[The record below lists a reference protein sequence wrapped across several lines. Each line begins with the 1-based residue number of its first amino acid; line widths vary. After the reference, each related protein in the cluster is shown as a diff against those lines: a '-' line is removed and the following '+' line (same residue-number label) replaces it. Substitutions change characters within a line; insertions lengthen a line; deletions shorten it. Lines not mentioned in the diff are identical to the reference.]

1 MMQLNPSVSSSI
13 PSEQPME
20 EKAITYMD
28 LVLFK
33 AAADGDVEAF
43 SDCQVALDCLVD
55 GSQNTVLHIYSRT
68 GGRLVV
74 KNVRAFPCFQKRVF
88 EREFSINF
96 VEQLV
101 NKCPSLLLQRNA
113 NWEIPLHIAA
123 RHGHSGIV
131 KVLIERANVVLHE
144 DPERGLDATGARQML
159 RMRDEEENTAFHL
172 AARYGHLDVLRLLV
186 KEDPDF
192 DFSANTS
199 GETPLYLAA
208 EGGYHGM
215 VTEMLDNCK
224 STVYGGPNGR
234 TALHAAVL
242 AGDEKTVR
250 KLIEAKMQLTK
261 QTDDNGRTP
270 LHYAAHFGKRS
281 IAKVLLEEDASA
293 AYISDK
299 ERGMSALHMAAWQG
313 EQGIM
318 EEIISNCPGCC
329 EMVDKRGW
337 NFLHFAVVAVSP
349 KKLKRFLVDNKIN
362 DFTNRNLFHEKNVN
376 GYTPLHIYLT
386 GPARQRLGWF
396 SLNSFLLDRE
406 LQKHIR
412 QLLNDIGDN
421 AEVEG
426 LRVHPNFRKRVK
438 DEDDVSFIEVV
449 EKTRETHLL
458 VAALVATVTFAAAF
472 TVPGGYKSDEQGDAT
487 LSRDPAF
494 KAFIITDTLA
504 FVSSLLAV
512 LLHFRLVFLKW
523 SLVNL
528 RFQVIRLADVLTFSA
543 TIAMVIAF
551 STGSYAVLQSS
562 MGFAIATCSLGLTFV
577 PGLFIAYAIF
587 RFFLGVVLSAL
598 VYYLQTW
605 CISNKGPVFAVMFSP
620 LVVDF

>member
-1 MMQLNPSVSSSI
+1 MEGVALALNGTYNAHSSYWLPLLKRTFVQEPQNVFLWKKRLS
-13 PSEQPME
+13 P
-20 EKAITYMD
+20 TWT
-28 LVLFK
+28 LFLFK

-192 DFSANTS
+192 AFSANTS

-281 IAKVLLEEDASA
+281 IAKVLLENDASA

-318 EEIISNCPGCC
+318 EEIISNCPDRALQ
-329 EMVDKRGW
+329 V
-337 NFLHFAVVAVSP
+337 
-349 KKLKRFLVDNKIN
+349 
-362 DFTNRNLFHEKNVN
+362 
-376 GYTPLHIYLT
+376 
-386 GPARQRLGWF
+386 QRMEVPG
-396 SLNSFLLDRE
+396 NIPTKMTERKQD
-406 LQKHIR
+406 IR

-426 LRVHPNFRKRVK
+426 LRVHPNFREKVK
-438 DEDDVSFIEVV
+438 DEDDVSFIEYV

-458 VAALVATVTFAAAF
+458 VATLVATVTFTAAF

-494 KAFIITDTLA
+494 KAFIITNTLA

-512 LLHFRLVFLKW
+512 LLHFLLVCLNW

-528 RFQVIRLADVLTFSA
+528 RFQVIGLAEILTFSA
-543 TIAMVIAF
+543 MIAMVIAF
-551 STGSYAVLQSS
+551 STGSYSVLQSS
-562 MGFAIATCSLGLTFV
+562 MGFAIATCSLGLTFI
-577 PGLFIAYAIF
+577 PGLLIAYAIF
-587 RFFLGVVLSAL
+587 HFFFL
-598 VYYLQTW
+598 
-605 CISNKGPVFAVMFSP
+605 
-620 LVVDF
+620 

>member
-1 MMQLNPSVSSSI
+1 MVEQPMELIMMQLNPSVSSSI

-33 AAADGDVEAF
+33 AAANGDVEAF
-43 SDCQVALDCLVD
+43 SDYQVALDCLVD

-101 NKCPSLLLQRNA
+101 DKCPSLLLQRNA
-113 NWEIPLHIAA
+113 NWEIPLHIGA

-313 EQGIM
+313 EKGIM

-406 LQKHIR
+406 LQVRGWKSRQYFDQMTRKKKHIR

-426 LRVHPNFRKRVK
+426 LRVHPNFREKVK
-438 DEDDVSFIEVV
+438 DEDDVSSIEVV

-472 TVPGGYKSDEQGDAT
+472 NVPRRYKSDEQGDAT

-504 FVSSLLAV
+504 FVFSLLAV
-512 LLHFRLVFLKW
+512 LLHFLLVFLKW

-528 RFQVIRLADVLTFSA
+528 RYEVIGLADVLTFYA
-543 TIAMVIAF
+543 IIAMVIAF

-562 MGFAIATCSLGLTFV
+562 MGFAIATCSLGLTFF
-577 PGLFIAYAIF
+577 PGLLIASAIYKFFI
-587 RFFLGVVLSAL
+587 R
-598 VYYLQTW
+598 
-605 CISNKGPVFAVMFSP
+605 
-620 LVVDF
+620 

>member
-1 MMQLNPSVSSSI
+1 MVEQPMELIMMQLNPSVSSSI

-43 SDCQVALDCLVD
+43 SDYQVALDCLVD

-74 KNVRAFPCFQKRVF
+74 KNVRAFPCFQKRAF

-192 DFSANTS
+192 AFSANTS

-242 AGDEKTVR
+242 AGDESKDSKETNR
-250 KLIEAKMQLTK
+250 GKMQLTNK
-261 QTDDNGRTP
+261 QMTMGG
-270 LHYAAHFGKRS
+270 LHSTMLRISVNVQLPKFCWKRC
-281 IAKVLLEEDASA
+281 VRCL
-293 AYISDK
+293 YSDK

-313 EQGIM
+313 EHNG
-318 EEIISNCPGCC
+318 EISLIAS
-329 EMVDKRGW
+329 
-337 NFLHFAVVAVSP
+337 AA
-349 KKLKRFLVDNKIN
+349 
-362 DFTNRNLFHEKNVN
+362 N
-376 GYTPLHIYLT
+376 GYKEAGI
-386 GPARQRLGWF
+386 
-396 SLNSFLLDRE
+396 
-406 LQKHIR
+406 
-412 QLLNDIGDN
+412 
-421 AEVEG
+421 
-426 LRVHPNFRKRVK
+426 
-438 DEDDVSFIEVV
+438 FILCC
-449 EKTRETHLL
+449 R
-458 VAALVATVTFAAAF
+458 
-472 TVPGGYKSDEQGDAT
+472 
-487 LSRDPAF
+487 
-494 KAFIITDTLA
+494 
-504 FVSSLLAV
+504 
-512 LLHFRLVFLKW
+512 
-523 SLVNL
+523 
-528 RFQVIRLADVLTFSA
+528 
-543 TIAMVIAF
+543 
-551 STGSYAVLQSS
+551 
-562 MGFAIATCSLGLTFV
+562 
-577 PGLFIAYAIF
+577 
-587 RFFLGVVLSAL
+587 
-598 VYYLQTW
+598 
-605 CISNKGPVFAVMFSP
+605 
-620 LVVDF
+620 

>member
-13 PSEQPME
+13 SSEQFVQVE
-20 EKAITYMD
+20 AITYMD
-28 LVLFK
+28 HDLFK
-33 AAADGDVEAF
+33 AAADGDVELF
-43 SDCQVALDCLVD
+43 NKYQGGLHRLVD
-55 GSQNTVLHIYSRT
+55 GSKNTVLHIHSRT
-68 GGRLVV
+68 GGRKPV
-74 KNVRAFPCFQKRVF
+74 KNVKRFLCFQKRVF
-88 EREFSINF
+88 KREFCNNF

-101 NKCPSLLLQRNA
+101 FKCPSLLLQRNA

-172 AARYGHLDVLRLLV
+172 AARYGHLYVLRLLV

-192 DFSANTS
+192 AFSANTS

-224 STVYGGPNGR
+224 STVYGGPHGR

-270 LHYAAHFGKRS
+270 LHYAVHFGKRS
-281 IAKVLLEEDASA
+281 IAKVLLEKDASA
-293 AYISDK
+293 AYISEK

-329 EMVDKRGW
+329 GMVDKRGW
-337 NFLHFAVVAVSP
+337 NFLHFAVVAVPP
-349 KKLKRFLVDNKIN
+349 KKLNRFLVDYKIN
-362 DFTNRNLFHEKNVN
+362 DFTNRNLFHEKDAN
-376 GYTPLHIYLT
+376 GYTPIHIYFA
-386 GPARQRLGWF
+386 GPARQLFGWF
-396 SLNSFLLDRE
+396 SFNSFLLDRE
-406 LQKHIR
+406 LQVRGWKSWQFSDQMTRKKKHIR

-426 LRVHPNFRKRVK
+426 LRVHPNFREKVK

-458 VAALVATVTFAAAF
+458 VATLVATVTFAAAF

-512 LLHFRLVFLKW
+512 LLHFLLVFLKW

-528 RFQVIRLADVLTFSA
+528 RFQVIGLADVLTFSA
-543 TIAMVIAF
+543 MIAMVIAF

-562 MGFAIATCSLGLTFV
+562 MGFAIATCSLGLTFI
-577 PGLFIAYAIF
+577 PGLLIAYAIYY
-587 RFFLGVVLSAL
+587 FFLL
-598 VYYLQTW
+598 
-605 CISNKGPVFAVMFSP
+605 
-620 LVVDF
+620 